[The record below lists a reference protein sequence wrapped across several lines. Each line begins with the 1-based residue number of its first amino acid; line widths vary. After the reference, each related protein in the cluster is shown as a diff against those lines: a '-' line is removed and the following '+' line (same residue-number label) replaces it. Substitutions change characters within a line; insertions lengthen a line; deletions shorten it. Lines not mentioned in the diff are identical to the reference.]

1 MEKDV
6 WDIRLFLFV
15 RKVIWEEILACK
27 EEKAINLHVAI
38 RNIF

>member
-15 RKVIWEEILACK
+15 RKVIGEKILACK
-27 EEKAINLHVAI
+27 EEKAIN
-38 RNIF
+38 